1 MCSLI
6 MLRRP
11 GAPWPLLLAANR
23 DELRTRPW
31 RPPARHWPDRPEVTA
46 GLDQLSGG
54 SWLGVN
60 DYGLVAAVLNRVGSL
75 GPAPGKRSRG
85 ELVLEALEHADARA
99 AAAALSDLDP
109 DAYRPFNL
117 IVADARDAY
126 WLRNPEG
133 LPSFG
138 FRTASGA
145 WQSVA
150 PQRMPGALGAGPPA
164 PPIECQPVPAG
175 LSMITAHDL
184 NDMAALRIRHYLP
197 RFEAAPVPTPEDD
210 DWSGWI
216 DLLADR
222 AGPDGDPRNAMTI
235 VTDGDYGTVSSTLL
249 ALPATGRPIM
259 RFAAGHPDQATFEPV
274 ALAPNFRRL

>member
-6 MLRRP
+6 ILRRP

-31 RPPARHWPDRPEVTA
+31 RAPARHWPDRPEVVA
-46 GLDQLSGG
+46 GLDALSGG

-99 AAAALSDLDP
+99 ASAALSDLDP

-117 IVADARDAY
+117 IIADARDAY

-138 FRTASGA
+138 FRTASGG

-150 PQRMPGALGAGPPA
+150 PSRMAGALGAPPA
-164 PPIECQPVPAG
+164 PPVECQPVPDG

-184 NDMAALRIRHYLP
+184 NDPAALRIRHYLP
-197 RFEAAPVPTPEDD
+197 RFEAAPAPTPEQD

-222 AGPDGDPRNAMTI
+222 EGPDGDPRNAMTI
-235 VTDGDYGTVSSTLL
+235 TTDGDYGTLCSSLL
-249 ALPATGRPIM
+249 ALPAVGRPIM
-259 RFAAGHPDQATFEPV
+259 QFAAGRPGETPFEPV
-274 ALAPNFRRL
+274 ALTPSVRRG

>member
-6 MLRRP
+6 ILRRP

-31 RPPARHWPDRPEVTA
+31 RAPARHWPDRPEVVA
-46 GLDQLSGG
+46 GLDALSGG

-99 AAAALSDLDP
+99 ASAALSDLDP

-150 PQRMPGALGAGPPA
+150 PSRMAGALGAPPA
-164 PPIECQPVPAG
+164 PPVECQPVPDG

-184 NDMAALRIRHYLP
+184 NDPAALRIRHYLP
-197 RFEAAPVPTPEDD
+197 RFEAAPVPTPEQD

-222 AGPDGDPRNAMTI
+222 EGPDGDPRNAMTI
-235 VTDGDYGTVSSTLL
+235 VTDGDYGTLCSSLL
-249 ALPATGRPIM
+249 ALPAVGRPIM
-259 RFAAGHPDQATFEPV
+259 RFAAGRPGETPFAPV
-274 ALAPNFRRL
+274 ALAPNVRRS